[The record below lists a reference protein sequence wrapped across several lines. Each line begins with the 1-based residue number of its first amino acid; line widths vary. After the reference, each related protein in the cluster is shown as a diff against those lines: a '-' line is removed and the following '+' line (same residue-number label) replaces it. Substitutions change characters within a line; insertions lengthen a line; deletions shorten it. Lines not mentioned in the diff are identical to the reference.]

1 MKSTIEKAQQRQKE
15 AQEAEKAKLA
25 AAEQDMIDKSAEK
38 SADSYNNDVENRQKQ
53 TSLERAA
60 EKRMAAAAEKNVKPA
75 DKKKLTGAKAADY
88 KVSSTNARDK
98 EVAEAKGKTLA
109 DSSSARE
116 AQANKLDENTNP
128 QSQNLDHIE
137 GDEQQTTDEG
147 TEQRLGETQH
157 IEIDIERLENI
168 GFVTLTNARRQI
180 NEEYREIKR
189 KLIQNAFGPLSK
201 TLPNSNIIMVS
212 SARPSEGKTFTA
224 INLALSI
231 AAEQD
236 KTVLLVDA
244 DVLKPN
250 VLRTLGVP
258 EKKGLM
264 DYLLGELNDISEVIY
279 KTNVPKLR
287 IIPAGSSHHLS
298 TELLASGIMGEIV
311 NEFSTRYNDR
321 VVIIDTP
328 PLIGINESAVLASFA
343 GQALIVVEEGRTKIH
358 DIQHSV
364 ERLNPDM
371 AIGFVVNK
379 SIRSTETG
387 GYLGYGYGYGYY
399 GSTREES

>member
-1 MKSTIEKAQQRQKE
+1 MSG
-15 AQEAEKAKLA
+15 
-25 AAEQDMIDKSAEK
+25 S
-38 SADSYNNDVENRQKQ
+38 
-53 TSLERAA
+53 
-60 EKRMAAAAEKNVKPA
+60 PA
-75 DKKKLTGAKAADY
+75 DEHNIDDVIASKQAET
-88 KVSSTNARDK
+88 DK
-98 EVAEAKGKTLA
+98 
-109 DSSSARE
+109 
-116 AQANKLDENTNP
+116 
-128 QSQNLDHIE
+128 H
-137 GDEQQTTDEG
+137 
-147 TEQRLGETQH
+147 
-157 IEIDIERLENI
+157 IDIDVARLEAL

-201 TLPNSNIIMVS
+201 TLANSNIIMVS

-224 INLALSI
+224 VNLALSI

-250 VLRTLGVP
+250 VLRTLAVP

-264 DYLLGELNDISEVIY
+264 DYLLGESEDISDVIY
-279 KTNVPKLR
+279 RTNVPKLR

-298 TELLASGIMGEIV
+298 TELLASGIMSETV
-311 NEFSTRYNDR
+311 NEFSTRYKDR

-343 GQALIVVEEGRTKIH
+343 GQAVIVVEEGRTKLH

-379 SIRSTETG
+379 SITNTETG
-387 GYLGYGYGYGYY
+387 GYYGYSYY
-399 GSTREES
+399 GSDREPA